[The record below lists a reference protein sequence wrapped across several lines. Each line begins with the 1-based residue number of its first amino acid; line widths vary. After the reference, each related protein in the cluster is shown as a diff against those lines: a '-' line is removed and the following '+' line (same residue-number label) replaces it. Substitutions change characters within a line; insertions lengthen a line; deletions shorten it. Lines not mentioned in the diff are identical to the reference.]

1 MIDAKLNAWLR
12 RLLGHF
18 ENRLSEVGTALMMLG
33 LSLELSLWPDAIG
46 ASAFHRLLEVLP
58 PAWLGWGFFIAGT
71 ARLAALLANGSW
83 PFWGPLLRAAGALSG
98 AMIWFQMCIALSVLI
113 PETGRPPS
121 PGIPVYFVLTI
132 VELLSMYRALVLVNR
147 DEAA

>member
-58 PAWLGWGFFIAGT
+58 PAWLGWGFSSLARR
-71 ARLAALLANGSW
+71 ARLRCS
-83 PFWGPLLRAAGALSG
+83 PMAAGPSGVRCCAL
-98 AMIWFQMCIALSVLI
+98 
-113 PETGRPPS
+113 PGRC
-121 PGIPVYFVLTI
+121 
-132 VELLSMYRALVLVNR
+132 RAR
-147 DEAA
+147 